1 MISNNLKISSVN
13 RFLSENVLLFILIL
27 DYKVIEKISYGS
39 IY

>member
-27 DYKVIEKISYGS
+27 DYQVIEKISYGS